1 MPQERRLAAI
11 LFTDLVDST
20 ASHRHQSELNVR
32 FPESRRSEY
41 TYRDRA
47 ECPLM
52 AESRHSLTVNS
63 HAVAYLEGEN
73 S

>member
-32 FPESRRSEY
+32 FPESRRSEW
-41 TYRDRA
+41 TDWA
-47 ECPLM
+47 GVECLLM
-52 AESRHSLTVNS
+52 AESS
-63 HAVAYLEGEN
+63 H
-73 S
+73 